1 MIMETALNLKII
13 RLGGYTMNYKNLAK
27 EILVNIG
34 GAANVKSYTHCATR
48 LRFNLFDETKFDE
61 DVLKKI
67 NGVMGTVKSGGQQQ
81 VIIGTDVKHVFD
93 EISVLLKDVKQ
104 DDISDEV
111 IDEDK
116 SKFSKLLDTIS
127 GIFTPILPAITGAA
141 MIKVLVILLVMANI
155 LQEGTQ
161 THAILTFVGD
171 TPFYFLPIMLAYN
184 AAVKFKMSPMMGMLL
199 GLMMIHPSYTA
210 MVSAG
215 DPVSFLGLP
224 VTLATYTSTV
234 IPVVLIVWVG
244 SYVEKVADKVSPK
257 AIRFFLKPLLTL
269 LVMIPLAFCV
279 VGPLGT
285 IVGKGL
291 ESVLSIIQ
299 TQAPWSLPIIFGVAA
314 PIVIMLGM
322 HYVVTIPLVM
332 TAIAANGYDML
343 GAGFLVANVA
353 QAAAA
358 FAIMMLAKNKDF
370 KAMAGSTGLTALL
383 GITEPAM
390 YGVNLKLKKPFL
402 YALIGGGI
410 GGIICGLAGVKRIV
424 FGPTGLTTIPI
435 FIDPANTMNFV
446 FAIVGVIASFT
457 VTFALTYMICRKDE
471 KVMKGIREQ

>member
-1 MIMETALNLKII
+1 
-13 RLGGYTMNYKNLAK
+13 MNYKNLAK
-27 EILVNIG
+27 EILGNVG
-34 GAANVKSYTHCATR
+34 GSSNVKSYTHCATR
-48 LRFNLFDETKFDE
+48 LRFNLHDELKFDE

-93 EISVLLKDVKQ
+93 ELSVLLKDVQQ
-104 DDISDEV
+104 DDVCTEIIE
-111 IDEDK
+111 ENQ
-116 SKFSKLLDTIS
+116 SKLNKILDTIS

-141 MIKVLVILLVMANI
+141 MIKVIVILLVMAGV
-155 LQEGTQ
+155 LEEGTQ
-161 THAILTFVGD
+161 THTILTFVGD
-171 TPFYFLPIMLAYN
+171 TPFYFLPIMLSYS
-184 AAVKFKMSPMMGMLL
+184 AAVKFNMSPMIGMLL
-199 GLMMIHPSYTA
+199 GLMMIHPTYTGL
-210 MVSAG
+210 VSAG
-215 DPVSFLGLP
+215 EAVSFLGIP

-244 SYVEKVADKVSPK
+244 SYVEKLADKLSPK

-269 LVMIPLAFCV
+269 LIMIPLAFCI

-285 IVGKGL
+285 IVGNGL
-291 ESVLSIIQ
+291 ESVLSVIQ
-299 TQAPWSLPIIFGVAA
+299 TQAPWSLPVIFGIAA

-353 QAAAA
+353 QAASA
-358 FAIMMLAKNKDF
+358 FAIMFLAKNKDF

-402 YALIGGGI
+402 FSLIGGGV
-410 GGIICGLAGVKRIV
+410 GGLICGIAGVKRIV

-435 FIDPANTMNFV
+435 FIDPSNSMNFV
-446 FAIVGVIASFT
+446 FAIIGVVASFI
-457 VTFALTYMICRKDE
+457 VAFALTYFMCKKDE
-471 KVMKGIREQ
+471 SVMKGISD